1 MAGADSSKA
10 GRALRVFHYCA
21 WADRLEPSTSFLERL
36 PQVDVS
42 SRVPEPRTPD
52 LIRMA
57 RLDCDWHAENVRA
70 FSALSHPPR
79 IFLPAQVFGAA
90 GVMDFV
96 KSSQRRPEAEIWWLI
111 FMGQQ
116 PQALATAWAKLGPL
130 LSRHGVRLLYYAFDE
145 ASRTMPCFPELAPW
159 LDVLIHDE
167 SPLAEPSALRMRP
180 DCLCLH
186 RSWVANLVPFSIP
199 FNEAPEP
206 GILFLGSKLGLTPH
220 RQRQINYLQARYKD
234 RFHAIHD
241 HSLSVA
247 DRGSVNRWSVSICPE
262 GRKFSSRAMAATHT
276 DRPFW
281 SGCLGMIPVS
291 EDSQSGGRLEPL
303 HQAGM
308 IMRYPH
314 GDLAALGEACDHAL
328 AKTRDERHRVYQ
340 YFNGHE
346 TVGQVVAP
354 MISLRS

>member
-167 SPLAEPSALRMRP
+167 SPLAEPSARRMRP